1 MLYKVGIAAEVV
13 VLAVLKHQ
21 YAVVLQQAFLKYQSR
36 YRWQFLQCVWWVGKD
51 KVELLF
57 ARLDIA
63 EYIAADTLNIEH

>member
-21 YAVVLQQAFLKYQSR
+21 YAVILQQSFLKYQSW
-36 YRWQFLQCVWWVGKD
+36 YRWQFLKCVWWVGKD

-63 EYIAADTLNIEH
+63 ERVASYN